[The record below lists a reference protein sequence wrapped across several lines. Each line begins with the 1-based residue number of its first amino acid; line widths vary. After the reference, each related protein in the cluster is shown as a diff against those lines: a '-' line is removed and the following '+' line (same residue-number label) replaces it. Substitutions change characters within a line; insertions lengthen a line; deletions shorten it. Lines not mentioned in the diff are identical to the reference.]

1 MSYPGEI
8 LSYALAAIFFASAG
22 LKFAG
27 AAKTVRNFET
37 FGLSKR
43 IRWGIGGCEETG
55 AILLLIPPVTFLG
68 TVGFIALMVGAVV
81 VQLRAGNVTGTVPA
95 ILLGL
100 LNLWVLGESL
110 PAFVALFG

>member
-1 MSYPGEI
+1 M
-8 LSYALAAIFFASAG
+8 
-22 LKFAG
+22 
-27 AAKTVRNFET
+27 
-37 FGLSKR
+37 
-43 IRWGIGGCEETG
+43 
-55 AILLLIPPVTFLG
+55 TFLG